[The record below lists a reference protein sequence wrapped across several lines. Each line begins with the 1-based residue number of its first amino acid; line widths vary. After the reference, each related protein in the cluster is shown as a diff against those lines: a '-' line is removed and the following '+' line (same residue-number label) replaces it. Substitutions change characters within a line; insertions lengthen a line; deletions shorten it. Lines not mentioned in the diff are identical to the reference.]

1 MRKLKVLYVED
12 DPALMGLVAEALRAD
27 DRIELLL
34 TARTSEDCLSF
45 ARQANFDAALLDLA
59 LGKDGGSGLELAIS
73 LRGIN
78 PNCGLVIFSQHAST
92 KLVSRLPEDQRF
104 SFSVLEKRAPIDFE
118 NLIATLI
125 STSQGF
131 SSTDLSPISL
141 DEIGSPLSQFTERD
155 HEIMRLLLAGM
166 STEYV
171 ARTLS
176 LAQVTIRQEI
186 SRIYATLVPE
196 KEEGTN
202 LRTRAL
208 MKYLSEVQSF

>member
-34 TARTSEDCLSF
+34 TARTSESCLAF
-45 ARQANFDAALLDLA
+45 AKEANFDAALLDLA
-59 LGKDGGSGLELAIS
+59 LGKDSGSGLELAIG
-73 LRGIN
+73 LRAIN

-92 KLVSRLPEDQRF
+92 KLMSRLPEDQRF

-118 NLIATLI
+118 KLIAALI
-125 STSQGF
+125 NTSRGF
-131 SSTDLSPISL
+131 SSTDMSPVSQ
-141 DEIGSPLSQFTERD
+141 DEMGSPLSQFTERD

-171 ARTLS
+171 AKTLS
-176 LAQVTIRQEI
+176 LAPVTVRQEI
-186 SRIYATLVPE
+186 SRIYATLVPV

-208 MKYLSEVQSF
+208 MKYLNEVQSF

>member
-1 MRKLKVLYVED
+1 MRKIKVLYVED
-12 DPALMGLVAEALRAD
+12 DPALLGLVAEALRED
-27 DRIELLL
+27 DRLELLH
-34 TARTSEDCLSF
+34 TARTSEACLQF
-45 ARQANFDAALLDLA
+45 AKEGNFDAALLDLA
-59 LGKDGGSGLELAIS
+59 LGNESGSGLELAIA
-73 LRGIN
+73 LRAIN

-92 KLVSRLPEDQRF
+92 TLISRLPEEQRF

-125 STSQGF
+125 STSKGF
-131 SSTDLSPISL
+131 SSTNLSPVGQDKSQ
-141 DEIGSPLSQFTERD
+141 SPLARFTERD

-171 ARTLS
+171 AKALS
-176 LAQVTIRQEI
+176 LAPVTVRLEI
-186 SRIYATLVPE
+186 SRIYAALVPI

-208 MKYLSEVQSF
+208 MRYLSEVQSF